1 MSINFH
7 YLLKYVII
15 GDSGVG
21 KSNIL
26 LQYINGK
33 FNEDF
38 KATVG
43 VEFGAKNIEIN
54 GRIYRIQIWDT
65 AGQENFRSI
74 ARAYYKN
81 SICACIVYDITN
93 RNSFNS
99 VQSWIDDCTKQTP
112 KSILLLLIGNKN
124 DLNDRREV
132 QYEEGAEFAKK
143 RNMIFLETSAKTGN
157 NIDKIF
163 EKSVKKIDQNIID
176 NKYDLDNENC
186 GIRKGLKT
194 ESFVLSVEKAKEK
207 KKKKCC
213 NN

>member
-112 KSILLLLIGNKN
+112 RNILLLLIGNKN
-124 DLNDRREV
+124 DLNDKREV
-132 QYEEGAEFAKK
+132 QYEEGEEFAKK
-143 RNMIFLETSAKTGN
+143 KNMIFLETSAKTGN

>member
-7 YLLKYVII
+7 YLLKFVII

-26 LQYINGK
+26 LRYINNT
-33 FNEDF
+33 FSDEF

-43 VEFGAKNIEIN
+43 VEFGAKNLEIN
-54 GRIYRIQIWDT
+54 KRIYRVQIWDT

-81 SICACIVYDITN
+81 SVCACIVYDITN
-93 RNSFNS
+93 RASFDS
-99 VQSWIDDCTKQTP
+99 VQSWIDDCSKQTP
-112 KSILLLLIGNKN
+112 KTVLLILIGNKN
-124 DLNDRREV
+124 DLKEKREV

-157 NIDKIF
+157 NISDIF
-163 EKSVKKIDQNIID
+163 EKSIKQIDKNII
-176 NKYDLDNENC
+176 
-186 GIRKGLKT
+186 
-194 ESFVLSVEKAKEK
+194 K
-207 KKKKCC
+207 K
-213 NN
+213 

>member
-1 MSINFH
+1 MSINFN

-26 LQYINGK
+26 LRYINGT
-33 FNEDF
+33 FSDEF

-54 GRIYRIQIWDT
+54 NRIYRIQIWDT

-81 SICACIVYDITN
+81 SVCACIVYDIAN
-93 RNSFNS
+93 RSSFNS

-112 KSILLLLIGNKN
+112 KSILLLLIGNKS
-124 DLNDRREV
+124 DLNDQREV
-132 QYEEGAEFAKK
+132 QYEEGAEFAKR
-143 RNMIFLETSAKTGN
+143 RNMIFLETSAKNGN
-157 NIDKIF
+157 NISDIF
-163 EKSVKKIDQNIID
+163 EKSVKFIDKNIQE

-186 GIRKGLKT
+186 GIRKGIKAD
-194 ESFVLSVEKAKEK
+194 SFVISVEKTKK
-207 KKKKCC
+207 HKKKKCC
-213 NN
+213 

>member
-1 MSINFH
+1 MSMNFN

-26 LQYINGK
+26 LKYINNT
-33 FNEDF
+33 FSEEF

-43 VEFGAKNIEIN
+43 VEFGAKNLQVN
-54 GRIYRIQIWDT
+54 GRVYRIQIWDT

-81 SICACIVYDITN
+81 SVCACIVYDITN

-99 VQSWIDDCTKQTP
+99 IQSWIDDCTKQTP
-112 KSILLLLIGNKN
+112 KTILYILIGNKN
-124 DLNDRREV
+124 DLKDRREV

-157 NIDKIF
+157 NINSIFDKT
-163 EKSVKKIDQNIID
+163 VNQIDKNIID
-176 NKYDLDNENC
+176 NIYDLSNENC
-186 GIRKGLKT
+186 GIRQGIRAG
-194 ESFVLSVEKAKEK
+194 SFVLSVEQTK
-207 KKKKCC
+207 KKKKRKCC
-213 NN
+213 

>member
-1 MSINFH
+1 MSMNFN
-7 YLLKYVII
+7 YLLKYIII

-26 LQYINGK
+26 LKYINNT
-33 FNEDF
+33 FSEEF

-43 VEFGAKNIEIN
+43 VEFGAKNLQVN
-54 GRIYRIQIWDT
+54 GRVYRIQIWDT

-81 SICACIVYDITN
+81 SVCACIVYDITN

-99 VQSWIDDCTKQTP
+99 IQSWIDDCAKQTP
-112 KSILLLLIGNKN
+112 KSILYILIGNKN
-124 DLNDRREV
+124 DLKDSREV

-143 RNMIFLETSAKTGN
+143 RNMIFLETSAKTGDN
-157 NIDKIF
+157 ISNIFDRSVKQIDK
-163 EKSVKKIDQNIID
+163 NIMD
-176 NKYDLDNENC
+176 NKYDLTNENC
-186 GIRKGLKT
+186 GIRQGIRPG
-194 ESFVLSVEKAKEK
+194 SFILSVEQTKKK

-213 NN
+213 